1 MSGLFSI
8 FNTATRGMST
18 QQMAINVTS
27 HNIANA
33 NTEGFSRQRVVIET
47 TTPFGMPSLSN
58 AAEPGQMGTGSQVS
72 AIQRVR
78 DSFLDYQVRTETSVK
93 GQFDAREKFLSEIEG
108 ILNEP
113 GDTGISSLIGKFF
126 DSWQTLSQQPQSSN
140 ARTVVVQ
147 QTAALTD
154 SLNHTAVQLDK
165 LKENT
170 QLIMKDSIFELNNML
185 GQIDQLNQQ
194 IIGVKVAGNEPNDLQ
209 DKRDLLLDQLS
220 AKFNLTVENKEFGG
234 IDLRPAD
241 ATALQDSSVIKAQFN
256 TNSKRF
262 SYVSN
267 IEKVNTNG
275 SISANGD
282 VYKITYYKK
291 GNMASDADR
300 VELYVSGMSADDVK
314 ELDQCRVLWA
324 ENDGTAIGTQVKSSF
339 DNPVD
344 FSSLKLFKPSSGE
357 LKGYMSV
364 QADIDDYND
373 QLDKLAKSIAF
384 SVNAV
389 HSGMEDVTSNGNPKK
404 DYMPYFVNGDVARYE
419 NNKLVNLDD
428 DLSAGK
434 SGVLSSEKDI
444 TAKNI
449 TINKQILNDVMQI
462 KTRTHD
468 NMFDY
473 EKDNNIDG
481 ETDGKRALAIAQ
493 LRDSLIKIQDIG
505 STINERADLFKYG
518 GNTLGN
524 NGLDFTSNVNGMKVD
539 NYYRD
544 VIDRLG
550 VQNQEAIRMVQN
562 QESLLD
568 SFQQSRESVS
578 GVSLDEEMSNLVQFQ
593 HAYQANAKVIST
605 VDELLDV
612 VINGLKK

>member
-8 FNTATRGMST
+8 FNTATRGMVA
-18 QQMAINVTS
+18 QQNAINVTS

-33 NTEGFSRQRVVIET
+33 NTEGFSRQRVDLQT
-47 TTPFGMPSLSN
+47 TRPFGMPSLTN
-58 AAEPGQMGTGSQVS
+58 AAEPGQMGTGVQVA

-93 GQFDAREKFLSEIEG
+93 GQYETREKYLSEIEG
-108 ILNEP
+108 IFNEP
-113 GDTGISSLIGKFF
+113 GDTGVSSLIGKFF

-154 SLNHTAVQLDK
+154 ALNHTAVQLDK
-165 LKENT
+165 LKENA
-170 QLIMKDSIFELNNML
+170 QLEMKNSVFELNNML
-185 GQIDQLNQQ
+185 SQIDQLNQQ
-194 IIGVKVAGNEPNDLQ
+194 IISVKVSGNSPNDLQ
-209 DKRDLLLDQLS
+209 DKRDLLLDKLS
-220 AKFNLTVENKEFGG
+220 AKFNLTVDNKEFGG
-234 IDLRPAD
+234 IDVRPSD
-241 ATALQDSSVIKAQFN
+241 ATDLQDSSLIKAQFN
-256 TNSKRF
+256 NQSKRL

-267 IEKVNTNG
+267 IEKVNTSG
-275 SISANGD
+275 SISATGD

-291 GNMASDADR
+291 GDMQSDANR
-300 VELYVSGMSADDVK
+300 VEVYVSGMSQDDVK
-314 ELDQCRVLWA
+314 QLEQCRVLWA
-324 ENDGTAIGTQVKSSF
+324 DNDGTALGNSTETSF
-339 DNPVD
+339 ENPID
-344 FSSLKLFKPSSGE
+344 FRALKMYKPSAGD

-364 QADIDDYND
+364 QEDADNYND
-373 QLDKLAKSIAF
+373 QLNKLAKAIAF

-389 HSGMEDVTSNGNPKK
+389 HSGMEDVTGNGTPAK

-428 DLSAGK
+428 DLLAGK
-434 SGVLSSEKDI
+434 SGVLSSEKEI

-468 NMFDY
+468 NIFDY

-493 LRDSLIKIQDIG
+493 LRDSLIKVQDIG
-505 STINERADLFKYG
+505 STINKRVDLFRYG
-518 GNTLGN
+518 GNILQN
-524 NGLDFTSNVNGMKVD
+524 NGLELTSNVNGMKVD

-550 VQNQEAIRMVQN
+550 VQSQEATRMVKN
-562 QESLLD
+562 QESLLN

-578 GVSLDEEMSNLVQFQ
+578 GVSLDEEMANLVQFQ